1 MTHQVELDVSTPSK
15 LLPPKLLL
23 GEFLTGPP
31 RDNRQV
37 GLVERVPARSNKVK
51 YVASRRLLSLL
62 ALPPRARLMHERG
75 GVEVV
80 EKDAAYSSTFL
91 SVGNEEVLVR
101 PGLERRVVA
110 LAVLIASRLEGLVE
124 VDGVLVEEVVGRQ
137 VSSSAEPADGLGRGV
152 FGVGV
157 DLEVAVVGVDG
168 RCCEKGEGVCP
179 SESGRVV
186 RRKKATSRAYR
197 EG

>member
-1 MTHQVELDVSTPSK
+1 
-15 LLPPKLLL
+15 
-23 GEFLTGPP
+23 
-31 RDNRQV
+31 
-37 GLVERVPARSNKVK
+37 
-51 YVASRRLLSLL
+51 
-62 ALPPRARLMHERG
+62 MHERG

-80 EKDAAYSSTFL
+80 EEDAAYSSTFL

-124 VDGVLVEEVVGRQ
+124 VNGVLVEEVVGRQ
-137 VSSSAEPADGLGRGV
+137 VGSSAEPADGLGRRV

-157 DLEVAVVGVDG
+157 DFEVAVVGVDG

-179 SESGRVV
+179 SETGR
-186 RRKKATSRAYR
+186 
-197 EG
+197 